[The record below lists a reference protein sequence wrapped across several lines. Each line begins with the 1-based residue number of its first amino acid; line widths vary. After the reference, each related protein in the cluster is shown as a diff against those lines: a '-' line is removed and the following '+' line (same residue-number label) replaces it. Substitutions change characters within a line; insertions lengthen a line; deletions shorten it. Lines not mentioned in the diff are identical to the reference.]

1 MKILAL
7 DIGDKRIG
15 IATSDILGVSV
26 WPQKKFLRQNIEQ
39 DFEKLAERIEE
50 HEPEVIVVGL
60 PVNMDGSEG
69 PQAKKV
75 RQFIAQLE
83 KKLSEILSKSFS
95 IEWVDE
101 RLSSWDAENKL
112 REKGLKGKQVKE
124 AVDSVAACLMLED
137 YLNNLA
143 RQSRT

>member
-39 DFEKLAERIEE
+39 DYEKLAERIEE

-75 RQFIAQLE
+75 RQFIAKLE
-83 KKLSEILSKSFS
+83 KKMSEILSKSFS

-124 AVDSVAACLMLED
+124 AVDSAAACLMLED
-137 YLNNLA
+137 YLRLKGKL
-143 RQSRT
+143 

>member
-39 DFEKLAERIEE
+39 DYEKLAERIEE

-75 RQFIAQLE
+75 RQFIAKLE
-83 KKLSEILSKSFS
+83 KKMSEILSKSFS

-124 AVDSVAACLMLED
+124 AVDSAAACLMLED
-137 YLNNLA
+137 YLRSKGKL
-143 RQSRT
+143 